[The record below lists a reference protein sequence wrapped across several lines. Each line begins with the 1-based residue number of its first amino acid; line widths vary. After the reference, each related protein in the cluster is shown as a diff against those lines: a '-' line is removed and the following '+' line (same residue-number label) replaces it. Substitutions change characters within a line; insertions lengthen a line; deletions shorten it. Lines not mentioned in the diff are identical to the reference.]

1 MVTCAAGC
9 AARLSGDAR
18 ARDRLRSR
26 RRCALGVDNAE
37 ALSFEDPAEQQVLWN
52 IEGQL
57 EKKLVAPLD
66 PSYQEL
72 LAEAR
77 KLVRES

>member
-1 MVTCAAGC
+1 MAERITLELTGAE
-9 AARLSGDAR
+9 
-18 ARDRLRSR
+18 
-26 RRCALGVDNAE
+26 ALVLFELLTPVDNAE

-57 EKKLVAPLD
+57 ESKLVAPLD

-77 KLVRES
+77 KLVRESRSSWLV